1 MPTTIAQ
8 RPLLVKAYVV
18 FAWLAVV
25 TLTSLAGLALRW
37 RWWGVVFTF
46 PLGASMIA
54 IGFILSYYL
63 NALAESSRRATVLS
77 FKSVAFN
84 LGYGF
89 VSLLFAVVLRA
100 MRDGGSAEETF
111 GRTLVWLPV
120 WLVVALVALAL
131 SFRRH
136 AALLRQ
142 PGPLATGTSE
152 NPL

>member
-1 MPTTIAQ
+1 
-8 RPLLVKAYVV
+8 
-18 FAWLAVV
+18 
-25 TLTSLAGLALRW
+25 
-37 RWWGVVFTF
+37 
-46 PLGASMIA
+46 MIA

-100 MRDGGSAEETF
+100 LRDGGGAEETF

-120 WLVVALVALAL
+120 WLALVLVVLAL

-142 PGPLATGTSE
+142 PGPLATAASE
-152 NPL
+152 NPV